1 MEWWN
6 GIVECVLQGER
17 SLLLLF
23 FFFFFFFKKVHVE
36 GLITS
41 KVLKGQSHFS
51 QCERSLLLLFFFFFF
66 FFKKVHVEGLITS
79 KVLKGQ
85 SHCCRYIFFE
95 LMMEERGAGGIS
107 FIPEQQ
113 RAQIWSR

>member
-17 SLLLLF
+17 SLLLL
-23 FFFFFFFKKVHVE
+23 
-36 GLITS
+36 
-41 KVLKGQSHFS
+41 
-51 QCERSLLLLFFFFFF
+51 FFFF

-85 SHCCRYIFFE
+85 SHCCRYIF
-95 LMMEERGAGGIS
+95 
-107 FIPEQQ
+107 
-113 RAQIWSR
+113 